1 MPSPDPFIP
10 PEQCWM
16 TWRKI
21 EDGLSKTF
29 LAGEKHVQEGKHLP
43 TVVGAGMGDGAFCGC
58 NEWPFA
64 LRLAGDGYPIARGPD
79 DDFSP
84 FVFGSWHPGICHFVM
99 CDGAVLAISNNVD
112 LLILGRF
119 AGRDDQLMVDL
130 SGL

>member
-1 MPSPDPFIP
+1 
-10 PEQCWM
+10 M

-64 LRLAGDGYPIARGPD
+64 LRLAGDGYRGPD

-112 LLILGRF
+112 LLILGRL